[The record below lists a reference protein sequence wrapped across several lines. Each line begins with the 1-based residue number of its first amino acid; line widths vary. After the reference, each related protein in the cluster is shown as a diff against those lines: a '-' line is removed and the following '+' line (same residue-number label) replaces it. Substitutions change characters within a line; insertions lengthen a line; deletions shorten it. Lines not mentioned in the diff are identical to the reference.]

1 MHALRC
7 FLDVLYVAADCA
19 ADVAIRAS
27 TSRIGFRENKKCQG
41 RIFRV
46 TAKETRSGKTTL

>member
-7 FLDVLYVAADCA
+7 FLDVLYVAAGCA
-19 ADVAIRAS
+19 ADLAIHAS

-46 TAKETRSGKTTL
+46 TAKETRSGKKTH